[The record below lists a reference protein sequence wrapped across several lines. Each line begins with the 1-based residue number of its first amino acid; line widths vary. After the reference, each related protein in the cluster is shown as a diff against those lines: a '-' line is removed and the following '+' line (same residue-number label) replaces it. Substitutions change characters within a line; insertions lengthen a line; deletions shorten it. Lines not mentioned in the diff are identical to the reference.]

1 MATQTKST
9 QTKSKTK
16 SKPAAAKAEPKSKA
30 KKAVAAAATQG
41 MRAENKSAEKI
52 RNLSAAELQHQQS
65 ELSDQLFRLKFQLR
79 MGQTDSLKKL
89 RALRKDIARVQT
101 ISRGRELGI
110 EQLATGTEKK

>member
-1 MATQTKST
+1 MAT

-16 SKPAAAKAEPKSKA
+16 SKPAAAKAGPKSKA
-30 KKAVAAAATQG
+30 KKPAAAVATQTV
-41 MRAENKSAEKI
+41 RAENKLAEKV
-52 RNLSAAELQHQQS
+52 RNLSDAELQHQQG